1 MMGPAAVLL
10 AAGAGSRFR
19 GNVHKL
25 VAPLHGRRLI
35 DHALDAALDANIGP
49 VIVVTGALDAA
60 TLGLD
65 ERPLGAITIVHNE
78 QWTHGQSGSLL
89 LAAQTASEQGL
100 DAIVVALGDQ
110 PAISP
115 AAWRAV
121 AHSTSPL
128 AIADYGGERGH
139 PVRIAA
145 EMFAELP
152 NHGDT
157 GARDLLRHHVHLVE
171 PVPCAGS
178 AADIDTVE
186 ELEQWPRPSP
196 TNSP

>member
-1 MMGPAAVLL
+1 MGPAAVLL

-25 VAPLHGRRLI
+25 LAPLHGRRLI

-49 VIVVTGALDAA
+49 VIVVTGALDAT

-65 ERPLGAITIVHNE
+65 GRPAGTITIVHNE
-78 QWTHGQSGSLL
+78 QWSHGQSGSLL

-171 PVPCAGS
+171 PVPCVGS
-178 AADIDTVE
+178 SADVDTVE
-186 ELEQWPRPSP
+186 ELEKWPRQSP